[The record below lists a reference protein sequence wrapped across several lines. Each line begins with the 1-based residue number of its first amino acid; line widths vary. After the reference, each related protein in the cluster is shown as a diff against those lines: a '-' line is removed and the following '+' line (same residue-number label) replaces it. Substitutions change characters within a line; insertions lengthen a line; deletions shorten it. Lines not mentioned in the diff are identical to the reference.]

1 MTIDFSYP
9 TSLNK
14 VSFGTDL
21 KTYKISINDRP
32 ILDISLAFDK
42 RQRGGQGLGKRHK
55 IRELFIDSE
64 NRVFA
69 GFIASDRSGSFYQYA
84 PIGWLHVLN
93 EEVTSK

>member
-9 TSLNK
+9 SSLNK
-14 VSFGTDL
+14 VSFGKDR

-32 ILDISLAFDK
+32 ILDISIAFDR
-42 RQRGGQGLGKRHK
+42 RQRGGQGLGKRHRV
-55 IRELFIDSE
+55 RELFIDSE

-84 PIGWLHVLN
+84 PIGRLHVQN
-93 EEVTSK
+93 GEVT